1 MMDALPY
8 LAAVAL
14 LAIGFLGV
22 LAGRNVLKTLIG
34 IEIMSKAAILTF
46 IATGYATA
54 QGIVV
59 LLILID
65 AIVVAVVMA
74 LAVAVYRQY
83 DTLDS
88 NALRRLTW

>member
-1 MMDALPY
+1 
-8 LAAVAL
+8 
-14 LAIGFLGV
+14 
-22 LAGRNVLKTLIG
+22 
-34 IEIMSKAAILTF
+34 
-46 IATGYATA
+46 
-54 QGIVV
+54 VV